1 MPLDWCR
8 VSGGLRAKRN
18 NGDESARGEE
28 GKQHY
33 DCEPFA
39 SDFKKDG
46 DQDGH
51 QRQYVSFSID
61 RRYRII
67 CGVFRPVPAGR
78 KTFAVPEKSAC
89 RPKTAFHVECCSC
102 RCPHR
107 QFVVW
112 FKPAARDGGSYNLRK
127 PCWRSSS
134 YFLRVA
140 V

>member
-18 NGDESARGEE
+18 NSDESARGEE

-67 CGVFRPVPAGR
+67 CGVFRPAPAGR
-78 KTFAVPEKSAC
+78 KTFAVPEESAC
-89 RPKTAFHVECCSC
+89 RPKTAFTLNVVAADVLIGSLLFDLNLPPETAAATIYESHAGEAVHVS
-102 RCPHR
+102 
-107 QFVVW
+107 
-112 FKPAARDGGSYNLRK
+112 
-127 PCWRSSS
+127 
-134 YFLRVA
+134 
-140 V
+140 